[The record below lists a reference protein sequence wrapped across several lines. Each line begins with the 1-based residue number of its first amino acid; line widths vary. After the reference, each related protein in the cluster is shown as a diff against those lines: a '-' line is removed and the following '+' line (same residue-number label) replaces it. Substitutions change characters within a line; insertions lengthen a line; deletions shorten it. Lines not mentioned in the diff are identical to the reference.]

1 MQRAGNGAG
10 DGDGPVGYRAE
21 TWVFLG
27 AAFIAVLLLF
37 SIRCAHGPQTARAY
51 PSRELAPEPQPVL
64 LAPPPMDDEFFP
76 CSDCHENEPTDRT
89 VRKLEDEHDDLVLAH
104 GTTWCLD
111 CHDADHRDE
120 LHLADGSR
128 VGFEESWRLCTQCHG
143 AKLADW
149 RAGVHGKRTGSWWG
163 AKEYWSCVACH
174 DPHSPRF
181 KSIEPMPPPTRPDQI
196 RLAAPSAQEMAHE
209 EP

>member
-1 MQRAGNGAG
+1 MQKNGA
-10 DGDGPVGYRAE
+10 DGGVPVGIAE
-21 TWVFLG
+21 TRFS
-27 AAFIAVLLLF
+27 AAFVAVLL
-37 SIRCAHGPQTARAY
+37 
-51 PSRELAPEPQPVL
+51 PSRSLRHSRRRRPPTRAVACPEPQPVL

-76 CSDCHENEPTDRT
+76 CSDCHEDEPTDRT
-89 VRKLEDEHDDLVLAH
+89 VRKLEDEHDDLVLVH

-111 CHDADHRDE
+111 CHDADQRDQ
-120 LHLADGSR
+120 LHLANDSR
-128 VGFEESWRLCTQCHG
+128 IGFEESWRLCTQCHG

-163 AKEYWSCVACH
+163 PKEYRSCVTCH

-181 KSIEPMPPPTRPDQI
+181 ESIEPMRPPARPEQI
-196 RLAAPSAQEMAHE
+196 RLAAPTGQETADE